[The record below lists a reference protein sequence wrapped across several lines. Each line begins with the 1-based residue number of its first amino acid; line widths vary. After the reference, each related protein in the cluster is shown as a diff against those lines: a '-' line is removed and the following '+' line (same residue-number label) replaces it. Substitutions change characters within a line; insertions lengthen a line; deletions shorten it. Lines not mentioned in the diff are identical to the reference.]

1 MGFLIGHEF
10 VGPEVG
16 RPSADEDEVL
26 EDLSELLLLHP
37 VEL

>member
-1 MGFLIGHEF
+1 MRFLIRHEF

-26 EDLSELLLLHP
+26 ENFSELFLLHP